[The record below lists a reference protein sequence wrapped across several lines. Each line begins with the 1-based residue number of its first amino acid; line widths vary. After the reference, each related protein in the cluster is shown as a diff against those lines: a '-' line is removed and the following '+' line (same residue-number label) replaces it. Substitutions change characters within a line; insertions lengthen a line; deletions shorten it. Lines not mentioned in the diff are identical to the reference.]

1 MWDLT
6 RPAIKPASFAL
17 QGRFLTIYLCQHL
30 AVVLSESKHLLG
42 LTRWLSGK
50 KKKQKKNLPNT
61 QEMRE
66 MWVQSPDRED
76 PLEEG
81 MATHSSTVA
90 RKNPVDKEHGQSP
103 WSCEKSDMSEAT
115 GHTSIFLVYLRA
127 MLISISVNSVHILG
141 LFFYRILAFVF

>member
-1 MWDLT
+1 M
-6 RPAIKPASFAL
+6 
-17 QGRFLTIYLCQHL
+17 
-30 AVVLSESKHLLG
+30 
-42 LTRWLSGK
+42 
-50 KKKQKKNLPNT
+50 

-66 MWVQSPDRED
+66 MWVQSPDHED

-81 MATHSSTVA
+81 MATHSSILA

-103 WSCEKSDMSEAT
+103 RSCEKSDMSEAT

-141 LFFYRILAFVF
+141 LFFYRILAFVFWYMSCLYVTEICLLHMLHKLLLSLSFDFLIFFHGKFWNFIVVRVDNLWVLCHA